1 MSSGRHLEALD
12 AELAVLGSILLDNA
26 AFDRVADVLSAD
38 DFYQAR
44 HKTIFEKMMGLAQ
57 SGQPID
63 TVTVATALEQDNQL
77 EDVGGMDYLSSLD
90 QVSATAINV
99 GHHA

>member
-12 AELAVLGSILLDNA
+12 AELAVLGSIFLDNA

-44 HKTIFEKMMGLAQ
+44 HKTIFEEMMGLVRAV
-57 SGQPID
+57 SPS
-63 TVTVATALEQDNQL
+63 TP
-77 EDVGGMDYLSSLD
+77 SLLRR
-90 QVSATAINV
+90 
-99 GHHA
+99 H